1 MDDAGKW
8 RLAVAERRDDN
19 SPAFQCRGKFG
30 IAKVP
35 QGRLKTPYRIR
46 RPVFVEMNFSRPG
59 GTHAGGGDD
68 PALKRRAIVGLS
80 LPGRAKAAG
89 SHPQTE
95 WKGTLFLNLFWD
107 GRPRQVAVE
116 FVII

>member
-1 MDDAGKW
+1 MTIA
-8 RLAVAERRDDN
+8 RH
-19 SPAFQCRGKFG
+19 FQCRGKFG

-59 GTHAGGGDD
+59 GTHAGADDD

-80 LPGRAKAAG
+80 LPGRAKKNGWHSAPAAL
-89 SHPQTE
+89 SH
-95 WKGTLFLNLFWD
+95 
-107 GRPRQVAVE
+107 
-116 FVII
+116 